1 MMYTSSSL
9 PNVCGHQYGAADFKK
24 GRASRLM
31 MESDLDIARRAKIRP
46 IEEVAN
52 KLGLQGCDLVLQG
65 PSIAK
70 ISWGRLKQAGG
81 ENQGFLVLVTSVN
94 PTPFGEGKTVTT
106 IGLNQGL
113 NRRGHNATCVIR
125 EPSMGPVFG
134 IKGGAAGGGFS
145 QVLPMEEINLHFT
158 GDLHAVT
165 MAHNLCSAM
174 LDNHL
179 HRSNALNLDLDRILW
194 PRVIDMN
201 DRSLRE
207 VTVGLGGK
215 ANGITRT
222 ERFDITAS
230 SEVMAI
236 LVLSKDYADLRAR
249 LGRIAIGVSTHGD
262 LVTAEDLGCAGAMA
276 LLLRNALLPNL
287 VQTLEGDPAF
297 IHGGPFANIAHGN
310 SSIIGDSIAFSCADY
325 VVTEAGFGAEMG
337 AEKALQIKA
346 QAAGKVPDCLIL
358 NVTVRAMKLHGGGF
372 STGGGKR
379 PPKEELEGEN
389 VEATRSG
396 ATTNLRRHV
405 LNLSSTNVPVIV
417 SINRF
422 SSDTDAELEAIRE
435 EAIAAGARDVVIFE
449 GHAKGGEGA
458 VNLADAVVEACA
470 SHDAAGRP
478 YDPIV
483 EPGMPADQTI
493 LRIATKVYGAHT
505 VDFSPEA
512 IKTLESLR
520 EWGLENLPVCMAK
533 TQYSFSHK
541 PTELG
546 APIGFTLPIR
556 ELRLNS
562 GAGFIVAVCGSMMTM
577 PGLPVRPAAID
588 MDMDDDG
595 RLTGVFS

>member
-1 MMYTSSSL
+1 M
-9 PNVCGHQYGAADFKK
+9 D
-24 GRASRLM
+24 
-31 MESDLDIARRAKIRP
+31 SDLDIARNATTRP
-46 IEEVAN
+46 IQEVAD
-52 KLGLQGCDLVLQG
+52 KLGLERSDLILQG
-65 PSIAK
+65 SSIAK
-70 ISWGRLKQAGG
+70 ISWDRLKQAGEG
-81 ENQGFLVLVTSVN
+81 KQGFLILVTSVN

-179 HRSNALNLDLDRILW
+179 HRGNDLNLDLDRILW

-215 ANGITRT
+215 ANGIVRT
-222 ERFDITAS
+222 ERFDITAA

-249 LGRIAIGVSTHGD
+249 LGRIAIGVSTDGD

-310 SSIIGDSIAFSCADY
+310 SSIIGDSLALSCADY
-325 VVTEAGFGAEMG
+325 VVTEAGFGADMG

-346 QAAGKVPDCLIL
+346 QASGKVPDCIVL
-358 NVTVRAMKLHGGGF
+358 NVTVRAMKLHGDGF

-379 PPKEELEGEN
+379 PPKEELEAEN

-396 ATTNLRRHV
+396 AATNLRRHV
-405 LNLSSTNVPVIV
+405 RNLSSTNLPVVV

-422 SSDTDAELEAIRE
+422 ASDTDAEVAAIRE
-435 EAIAAGARDVVIFE
+435 EAIAAGARDVVVFE
-449 GHAKGGEGA
+449 GHAKGGQGA
-458 VNLADAVVEACA
+458 VALAYAVVEACA
-470 SHDAAGRP
+470 AHDSAGRP
-478 YDPIV
+478 YDPLV
-483 EPGMPADQTI
+483 EPGMSADQTI
-493 LRIATKVYGAHT
+493 QSVATNVYGADT
-505 VDFSPEA
+505 VEFSPEA
-512 IKTLESLR
+512 QNTLELLQ

-533 TQYSFSHK
+533 TQYSFSHEG
-541 PTELG
+541 TALG
-546 APIGFTLPIR
+546 APSGFTLPIR

-577 PGLPVRPAAID
+577 PGLPIRPAAMD
-588 MDMDDDG
+588 MDMDEDG

>member
-1 MMYTSSSL
+1 
-9 PNVCGHQYGAADFKK
+9 
-24 GRASRLM
+24 M
-31 MESDLDIARRAKIRP
+31 MESDLGIARKAKIRP

-70 ISWGRLKQAGG
+70 ISWDRLKQAGG
-81 ENQGFLVLVTSVN
+81 ENQGFLILVTSVN

-179 HRSNALNLDLDRILW
+179 HRSNSLDLDLDRILW

-215 ANGITRT
+215 ANGIVRN

-249 LGRIAIGVSTHGD
+249 LGRIAIGVSTGGD

-346 QAAGKVPDCLIL
+346 KAAGKVPDCLIL

-379 PPKEELEGEN
+379 PPKEEIEGEN
-389 VEATRSG
+389 VEATRGG
-396 ATTNLRRHV
+396 AATNLRRHV

-422 SSDTDAELEAIRE
+422 SSDTDAEVEAIRE
-435 EAIAAGARDVVIFE
+435 EAIAAGARDVVVFE

-470 SHDAAGRP
+470 AHDAAGRP

-483 EPGMPADQTI
+483 EPGLPAEQTI
-493 LRIATKVYGAHT
+493 LRIATKVYGART

-512 IKTLESLR
+512 NKTLESLR

-533 TQYSFSHK
+533 TQYSFSHE

-595 RLTGVFS
+595 GLTGVFS

>member
-1 MMYTSSSL
+1 
-9 PNVCGHQYGAADFKK
+9 
-24 GRASRLM
+24 M
-31 MESDLDIARRAKIRP
+31 MESDLDIARKAKIRP

-52 KLGLQGCDLVLQG
+52 KLGLQRCDLVLQG

-70 ISWGRLKQAGG
+70 ISWDRIKQAGE
-81 ENQGFLVLVTSVN
+81 ENQGFLILVTSVN

-215 ANGITRT
+215 ANGIVRT

-249 LGRIAIGVSTHGD
+249 LGRIAIGVSTDGD
-262 LVTAEDLGCAGAMA
+262 LVTADDLGCAGAMA

-379 PPKEELEGEN
+379 PPKEELGGEN

-396 ATTNLRRHV
+396 AATNLRRHV

-422 SSDTDAELEAIRE
+422 SSDTDAEIEAIRE
-435 EAIAAGARDVVIFE
+435 EAIVAGARDVVIFE

-470 SHDAAGRP
+470 AHDVAGRP

-512 IKTLESLR
+512 NKTLESLR

-533 TQYSFSHK
+533 TQYSFSHE

>member
-1 MMYTSSSL
+1 M
-9 PNVCGHQYGAADFKK
+9 D
-24 GRASRLM
+24 
-31 MESDLDIARRAKIRP
+31 SDLDIARKATTRP
-46 IEEVAN
+46 IQEVAD
-52 KLGLQGCDLVLQG
+52 KLGLERSDLILQG
-65 PSIAK
+65 SSIAK
-70 ISWGRLKQAGG
+70 ITWDRLKQAGDG
-81 ENQGFLVLVTSVN
+81 KQGYLILVTSVN

-179 HRSNALNLDLDRILW
+179 HRGNNLDLNLNRILW

-215 ANGITRT
+215 ANGIVRT
-222 ERFDITAS
+222 ERFDITAA

-249 LGRIAIGVSTHGD
+249 LGRIAIGVSTNGD

-310 SSIIGDSIAFSCADY
+310 SSIIGDSLALSCADY
-325 VVTEAGFGAEMG
+325 VVTEAGFGADMG

-346 QAAGKVPDCLIL
+346 QASGKVPDCLVL
-358 NVTVRAMKLHGGGF
+358 NVTVRAMKLHGDGF

-379 PPKEELEGEN
+379 PPKEELEAEN
-389 VEATRSG
+389 VEATRAG
-396 ATTNLRRHV
+396 AATNLRRHV
-405 LNLSSTNVPVIV
+405 RNLSSTNVPVVV

-422 SSDTDAELEAIRE
+422 ASDTDAEIEAIRE
-435 EAIAAGARDVVIFE
+435 EAVAAGARDVVVFE
-449 GHAKGGEGA
+449 GHAKGGQGA

-483 EPGMPADQTI
+483 EPGLPADQTI
-493 LRIATKVYGAHT
+493 LRVATNVYGAQT

-512 IKTLESLR
+512 QKTLELLR

-533 TQYSFSHK
+533 TQYSFSHEG
-541 PTELG
+541 TVLG
-546 APIGFTLPIR
+546 APTGFTLPIR

-577 PGLPVRPAAID
+577 PGLPIRPAAMD
-588 MDMDDDG
+588 MDMDEDG

>member
-1 MMYTSSSL
+1 
-9 PNVCGHQYGAADFKK
+9 
-24 GRASRLM
+24 M
-31 MESDLDIARRAKIRP
+31 MESDLDIARKATTRP
-46 IEEVAN
+46 IEEVAD
-52 KLGLQGCDLVLQG
+52 KLGLERSDLILQG
-65 PSIAK
+65 SSIAK
-70 ISWGRLKQAGG
+70 ISWDRLKQAGS
-81 ENQGFLVLVTSVN
+81 EKQGFLILVTSVN

-179 HRSNALNLDLDRILW
+179 HRGNNLDLDLNRILW

-215 ANGITRT
+215 ANGIVRT
-222 ERFDITAS
+222 ERFDITAA

-249 LGRIAIGVSTHGD
+249 LGRIAIGVSTNGG

-310 SSIIGDSIAFSCADY
+310 SSIIGDALALSCADY
-325 VVTEAGFGAEMG
+325 VVTEAGFGADMG

-346 QAAGKVPDCLIL
+346 QAAGKVPDCLVL
-358 NVTVRAMKLHGGGF
+358 NVTVRAMKLHGDGF

-379 PPKEELEGEN
+379 PPKEELETEN
-389 VEATRSG
+389 VEATRAG
-396 ATTNLRRHV
+396 AAMNLRRHV
-405 LNLSSTNVPVIV
+405 RNLSSTNVPVVV

-422 SSDTDAELEAIRE
+422 ASDTDAEIEAIRE
-435 EAIAAGARDVVIFE
+435 EAIAAGAKDVVVFE

-458 VNLADAVVEACA
+458 VALADAVVEACA

-483 EPGMPADQTI
+483 EPRMPADQTI
-493 LRIATKVYGAHT
+493 LRVATNVYGAHT

-512 IKTLESLR
+512 HKTLESLR

-533 TQYSFSHK
+533 TQYSFSHE

-546 APIGFTLPIR
+546 APTGFTLPIR

-577 PGLPVRPAAID
+577 PGLPIRPAAMD

>member
-1 MMYTSSSL
+1 
-9 PNVCGHQYGAADFKK
+9 
-24 GRASRLM
+24 
-31 MESDLDIARRAKIRP
+31 MESDLDIARNATTRP
-46 IEEVAN
+46 IQEVAD
-52 KLGLQGCDLVLQG
+52 KLGLERSDLILQG
-65 PSIAK
+65 SSIAK
-70 ISWGRLKQAGG
+70 ISWDRLKQAGEG
-81 ENQGFLVLVTSVN
+81 KHGFLILVTSVN

-179 HRSNALNLDLDRILW
+179 HRGNDLNLDLDRILW

-215 ANGITRT
+215 ANGIVRT
-222 ERFDITAS
+222 ERFDITAA

-249 LGRIAIGVSTHGD
+249 LGRIAIGVSTDGN
-262 LVTAEDLGCAGAMA
+262 LVSAEDLGCAGAMA

-310 SSIIGDSIAFSCADY
+310 SSIIGDSLALSCADY
-325 VVTEAGFGAEMG
+325 VVTEAGFGADMG

-346 QAAGKVPDCLIL
+346 QASGKVPDCIVL
-358 NVTVRAMKLHGGGF
+358 NVTVRAMKLHGDGF

-379 PPKEELEGEN
+379 PPKEELEAEN

-396 ATTNLRRHV
+396 AATNLRRHV
-405 LNLSSTNVPVIV
+405 RNLSSTNLPVVV

-422 SSDTDAELEAIRE
+422 ASDTDAEVAAIRE
-435 EAIAAGARDVVIFE
+435 EAIAAGARDVVVFE
-449 GHAKGGEGA
+449 GHAKGGQGA
-458 VNLADAVVEACA
+458 VALADAVVEACA
-470 SHDAAGRP
+470 VHDSAGRP
-478 YDPIV
+478 YDPLV
-483 EPGMPADQTI
+483 EPGMSADQTI
-493 LRIATKVYGAHT
+493 LSVATNVYGADT
-505 VDFSPEA
+505 VEFSPEA
-512 IKTLESLR
+512 QNTLELLQ

-533 TQYSFSHK
+533 TQYSFSHEG
-541 PTELG
+541 TALG
-546 APIGFTLPIR
+546 APSGFTLPIR

-577 PGLPVRPAAID
+577 PGLPIRPAAMD
-588 MDMDDDG
+588 MDMDEDG